1 MLYFH
6 RMDSLTNTQADQN
19 LEAIAATYKSYKER
33 AQALEN
39 EQEALLKQAMKILQE
54 DKMIEARKK
63 LESMLH

>member
-1 MLYFH
+1 MLYYVC
-6 RMDSLTNTQADQN
+6 MDSLTNTQTDEQ
-19 LEAIAATYKSYKER
+19 LQAIAATYKTYKAK

-54 DKMIEARKK
+54 DQMHEARKK